1 MPQAVA
7 SEVTAI
13 SEAGTGEFT
22 LARIGEP
29 VQLDVLLLR
38 QLRELGLTPG
48 ARVRIESSGHWFL
61 ARVGA
66 DEGLTLDL
74 AIAAHIFVSAPSH

>member
-1 MPQAVA
+1 MP
-7 SEVTAI
+7 EVTAI
-13 SEAGTGEFT
+13 SEVHTGEFT

-48 ARVRIESSGHWFL
+48 ARVRVESGGQWFL

-74 AIAAHIFVSAPSH
+74 AIAAHIFVSTKLA